1 MEFIKP
7 IIWKAGVLDFFFF
20 LPVSNSGSA
29 IIKPYGLWQGRASQ
43 VVIFLYFWHGTCF
56 NKKVAPVLAVTECY
70 RCDKNSRGVWKSER
84 ERESKKSEKR
94 ICLWHLWDIDR
105 AVRRASGRV
114 PQSKCS
120 LSLSVSCSVKIN
132 PTEEHTPKEAGASFQ
147 WKAMS
152 AKLNVTETA
161 IAPVGKD

>member
-7 IIWKAGVLDFFFF
+7 IIWKAGVLDFFF

-84 ERESKKSEKR
+84 EREQKKWEKDLSVAPLRYWQGSETGVGTSP
-94 ICLWHLWDIDR
+94 
-105 AVRRASGRV
+105 AEQVF
-114 PQSKCS
+114 P
-120 LSLSVSCSVKIN
+120 LSLCLLFSKNQSYRGTHTQRGRSKLPVKSY
-132 PTEEHTPKEAGASFQ
+132 EC
-147 WKAMS
+147 
-152 AKLNVTETA
+152 
-161 IAPVGKD
+161 